1 MIYLGSA
8 ERIGT
13 SFIVFRKIC
22 TESVYGVYL
31 RGDCS
36 LKERRLGRWDN
47 AKWFLICCVVF
58 GHVANPFR
66 SGNPV
71 TAAVQFWVYLFHMP
85 AFIFIAGMF
94 SKRTVNERRWP
105 RAFSYVLLYLLMK
118 VLKFLADLYVE
129 GSSKAELDL
138 LKVITAPWFALAM
151 CWFLLITMLIR
162 NFRMRYVL
170 SVSVILAVAFGYTR
184 FPGTFLSVTRTIV
197 FYPFFYLGYKADLE
211 RTERFLGKRPV
222 RILGQV
228 ILLGSLAYVLADF
241 DRVKRFRKLFRARYT
256 YRQISKSL
264 WMMGGGL
271 RIGAYVVSAV
281 LVFAVLASMPRKRG
295 SFARLGERTMS
306 VFALHYSLMTLLIYG
321 VPGCEAWVGGGLTFL
336 KCIFLSIVILAVT
349 SLPVFE
355 RMIRALMD
363 LPERAVY
370 WFRKKT

>member
-1 MIYLGSA
+1 M
-8 ERIGT
+8 
-13 SFIVFRKIC
+13 
-22 TESVYGVYL
+22 YGIYL

-36 LKERRLGRWDN
+36 LMERRLGRWDN

-118 VLKFLADLYVE
+118 VLKFLADVYVK
-129 GSSKAELDL
+129 GSAKAELDL
-138 LKVITAPWFALAM
+138 IKVITAPWFALAM
-151 CWFLLITMLIR
+151 CWFLLITMLVR
-162 NFRMRYVL
+162 NVRMRYVL
-170 SVSVILAVAFGYTR
+170 TASLILAVAFGYTR
-184 FPGTFLSVTRTIV
+184 FPGTFLAVTRTIV

-211 RTERFLGKRPV
+211 RMERFLDKRRV
-222 RILGQV
+222 RFLGQT

-241 DRVKRFRKLFRARYT
+241 ERVKRFRKLFRGRYT

-271 RIGAYVVSAV
+271 RIAAYAVSAL
-281 LVFAVLASMPRKRG
+281 LVFAVLAAMPRRRG
-295 SFARLGERTMS
+295 IFAKLGERTMS
-306 VFALHYSLMTLLIYG
+306 VFALHYSLMTLLIEG
-321 VPGCEAWVGGGLTFL
+321 VPGCREWAGGGLTFL
-336 KCIFLSIVILAVT
+336 KCMLLSVVILAVT

-363 LPERAVY
+363 LPERAVRG
-370 WFRKKT
+370 FRKRM